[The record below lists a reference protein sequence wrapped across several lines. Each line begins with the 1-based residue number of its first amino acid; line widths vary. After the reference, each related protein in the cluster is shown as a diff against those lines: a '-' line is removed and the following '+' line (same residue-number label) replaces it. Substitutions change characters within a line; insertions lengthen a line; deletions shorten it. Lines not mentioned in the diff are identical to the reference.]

1 MDATDHDATVRRSF
15 TRQTGLFTGDD
26 ALFAER
32 RTAPLPWLE
41 PLDPTMIVLDVACGA
56 GHVAE
61 AAAPRVRQV
70 VGVDLTAALLG
81 LAAERLRAA
90 GIANVLLQHG
100 HAAELPFLDGSFDVV
115 VCRAA
120 LHHFAD
126 PAVAVAEMARV
137 CRHGGRVVV
146 ADLVAPDA
154 RLRGPFDELHRTID
168 PSHAGVL
175 LADELAALLRA
186 AVGPLGRHDTE
197 TTAPFAVAEML
208 TDAGDRDG
216 ALAVLAA
223 ELDGGPAT
231 GFAPRRVD
239 GQIHVQFPATTV
251 VATRREQEPG

>member
-1 MDATDHDATVRRSF
+1 MRRSF
-15 TRQTGLFTGDD
+15 ARQTRLFTGDD

-32 RTAPLPWLE
+32 RTPPLPWLE
-41 PLDPTMIVLDVACGA
+41 SLDPDMIILDVACGG
-56 GHVAE
+56 GHVAA

-70 VGVDLTAALLG
+70 VGVDLTPTMLG
-81 LAAERLRAA
+81 LAADRVRTA
-90 GIANVLLQHG
+90 GLTNVLLQRG
-100 HAAELPFLDGSFDVV
+100 HATALPFLDASFDLV

-120 LHHFAD
+120 LHHFAE
-126 PAVAVAEMARV
+126 PGAAIAEMARV
-137 CRHGGRVVV
+137 CRPGGRVAV
-146 ADLVAPDA
+146 ADMVPPDA

-175 LADELAALLRA
+175 LADELAALVRA
-186 AVGPLGRHDTE
+186 VVGPLTRHDTE
-197 TTAPFAVAEML
+197 TPAPFAVAQML

-239 GQIHVQFPATTV
+239 GHIHVQIPAATV
-251 VATRREQEPG
+251 VATRRQEEPS